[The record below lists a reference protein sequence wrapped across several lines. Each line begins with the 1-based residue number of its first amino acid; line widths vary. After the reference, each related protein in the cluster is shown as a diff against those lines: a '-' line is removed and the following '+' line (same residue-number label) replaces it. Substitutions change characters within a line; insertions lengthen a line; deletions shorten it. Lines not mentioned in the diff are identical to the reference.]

1 MIVKVLQSFAG
12 FLDNGGF
19 ISGTRGKFL
28 ELPDGEKSL
37 IRDGLVEVV
46 ESVTP
51 LEAEPKPAKR
61 AKA

>member
-46 ESVTP
+46 ESV
-51 LEAEPKPAKR
+51 EAEPKPAKKT
-61 AKA
+61 KAQ